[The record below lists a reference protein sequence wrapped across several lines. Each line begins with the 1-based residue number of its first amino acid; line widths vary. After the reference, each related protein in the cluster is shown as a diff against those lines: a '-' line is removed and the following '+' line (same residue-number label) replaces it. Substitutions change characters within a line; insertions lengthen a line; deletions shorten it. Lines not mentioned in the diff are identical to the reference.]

1 MKAFKLYVK
10 IFVRNIKIVLVYV
23 LIFLFITV
31 VMSVSSGESSLDFS
45 STKISVAYKNN
56 DQNSELTQALVK
68 YLKNYTVT
76 VDVQE
81 KNYADALYFRNIASV
96 IVIPED
102 FETRFLNSEEGLIY
116 QDKLQNKFANVTI
129 EREINKYLNNI
140 RVFMN
145 QTDMDLSEAIIFT
158 DDILLK
164 EVNTEMQIV
173 RNTETEATH
182 SYFNFISYII
192 FSITLTIVG
201 IMTLKLRN
209 EKIKRRMVVSP
220 YPIRKSNLEFILGN
234 VVFTSIFVFLI
245 FITSMILYPNVVN
258 LNGIGI
264 IYLVNL
270 LTFSIAVL
278 AIAYFLS
285 LLIKNEA
292 VLVAVNN
299 ILALGMAF
307 ASGAFV
313 PQEILGKGLL
323 FVSKIT
329 PSYYYINNNI
339 KIYEASSPDLNLI
352 VMNCLIQ
359 LIFTA
364 VFVVL
369 AIYINM
375 RQLKNEE

>member
-140 RVFMN
+140 RVFLN

-173 RNTETEATH
+173 RNTEAEATH
-182 SYFNFISYII
+182 FYFNFISYII

-270 LTFSIAVL
+270 LTFSMAVL

-292 VLVAVNN
+292 VLVAV
-299 ILALGMAF
+299 
-307 ASGAFV
+307 
-313 PQEILGKGLL
+313 
-323 FVSKIT
+323 
-329 PSYYYINNNI
+329 
-339 KIYEASSPDLNLI
+339 
-352 VMNCLIQ
+352 
-359 LIFTA
+359 
-364 VFVVL
+364 
-369 AIYINM
+369 
-375 RQLKNEE
+375 